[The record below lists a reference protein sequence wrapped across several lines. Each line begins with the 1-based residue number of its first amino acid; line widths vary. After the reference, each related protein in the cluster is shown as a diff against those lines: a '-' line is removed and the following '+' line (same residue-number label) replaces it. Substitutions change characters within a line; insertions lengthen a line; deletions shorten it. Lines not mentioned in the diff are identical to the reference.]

1 MICKEIESLSRTQNI
16 KSHFD
21 SANHWYFRLK
31 TIWAIIIH
39 SLNGD
44 LENQSLWK
52 TSIPLKSLFP
62 LINLTYSFLIENR
75 NFKIDITSILPLL
88 SHKNGA
94 LYGAQNYKHLSP
106 KFFTF
111 VKFWKSTKK
120 IEIPQFFCFVYS
132 NERGEEGQPQQLLV
146 RATFSSFSRSN
157 HHEIPVLRL
166 LCVEKF
172 QILEDKTI
180 FLIWPR

>member
-62 LINLTYSFLIENR
+62 LINLTYCFLMENR

-106 KFFTF
+106 KSFTF
-111 VKFWKSTKK
+111 VKFWNLQKK
-120 IEIPQFFCFVYS
+120 LKFRNFLFCFFKWARGGRPATTTSRPSHILLIFSFEPPRNPRPSFIMCWKVS
-132 NERGEEGQPQQLLV
+132 NSWRENY
-146 RATFSSFSRSN
+146 F
-157 HHEIPVLRL
+157 
-166 LCVEKF
+166 
-172 QILEDKTI
+172 
-180 FLIWPR
+180 

>member
-31 TIWAIIIH
+31 TIWAFIIH

-62 LINLTYSFLIENR
+62 LINLTYCFLMENR

-120 IEIPQFFCFVYS
+120 LKFRNFFVLFIQMSEGRKASHNNFSSEPHSPHFLVRTTTKSPSFVYYV
-132 NERGEEGQPQQLLV
+132 LK
-146 RATFSSFSRSN
+146 SF
-157 HHEIPVLRL
+157 
-166 LCVEKF
+166 
-172 QILEDKTI
+172 
-180 FLIWPR
+180 